1 MIPTG
6 EPRASHVASCNPAGI
21 AVRFRLDI
29 GRFASVNVI
38 GQVRVKLRE
47 AQATPMWQNLSL
59 RARIN
64 LLLALLL
71 ALGLA
76 VNIGRQVTEAG
87 PRVQA
92 EDQSVI
98 RLAREFIEMI
108 VADLN
113 EAPDP
118 DARLNQIARDLSRL
132 RHVSIALHDSGGNPL
147 TPPRP
152 DADDDTRGPPAWFV
166 SLVHPEQTAVSVPV
180 SIHGKPGSLRITSHP
195 DDEIAEI
202 WDGIVTQLEVGS
214 VIALALFLVMMTVVG
229 RALAPLQSLAEA
241 MTELEGGHYEARVAP
256 GGAPELAAICTKL
269 NHLAATLGEAV
280 EDKRRLAE
288 RAVSLQDVER
298 KEIARELHD
307 EFGPYLFSLRAHA
320 SALAKQADG
329 RAPSADAVRKHG
341 SAMLEQ
347 INALQQFTRRVLER
361 LRPVGLAELGLGQ
374 ALESLSRLW
383 RESHP
388 DVTIQT
394 TIASGLGATGETAD
408 LTIYRVVQ
416 EALTNVFRHAGATTV
431 NVVIEPAE
439 QLTRDGRFCAL
450 VRVSDNGRGMEPGQ
464 KLGFGLVGMRERIL
478 ALGGT
483 LNVVSGDG
491 GLTVEAL
498 VPTAAA

>member
-1 MIPTG
+1 
-6 EPRASHVASCNPAGI
+6 
-21 AVRFRLDI
+21 
-29 GRFASVNVI
+29 
-38 GQVRVKLRE
+38 
-47 AQATPMWQNLSL
+47 MWQNLSL
-59 RARIN
+59 RGRIN

-76 VNIGRQVTEAG
+76 VNIARQVAEAG

-118 DARLNQIARDLSRL
+118 DARLNQIAHDLNRL
-132 RHVSIALHDSGGNPL
+132 RHVSISLRDASGNPL

-152 DADDDTRGPPAWFV
+152 DTDDDTVGPPAWFV

-180 SIHGKPGSLRITSHP
+180 SVHDKPGSLVITSHP
-195 DDEIAEI
+195 NDEIAEI
-202 WDGIVTQLEVGS
+202 WDAIVTQLEVGS

-229 RALAPLQSLAEA
+229 RALAPLESLAQT
-241 MTELEGGHYEARVAP
+241 MGELENGRYEARVAS
-256 GGAPELAAICTKL
+256 GGAPELAAICTRL

-320 SALAKQADG
+320 SALAKLADG
-329 RAPSADAVRKHG
+329 RAPSAEAVRKHG
-341 SAMLEQ
+341 GALLEQ

-361 LRPVGLAELGLGQ
+361 LRPVGLAELGLGK

-388 DVTIQT
+388 DVTIET
-394 TIASGLGATGETAD
+394 TISPELGITGETAD

-416 EALTNVFRHAGATTV
+416 EALTNAFRHAGATAIV
-431 NVVIEPAE
+431 VVIEPAE
-439 QLTRDGRFCAL
+439 QPGRDGRFCAR

-483 LNVVSGDG
+483 LNVASGEG
-491 GLTVEAL
+491 GVTVEAL

>member
-1 MIPTG
+1 
-6 EPRASHVASCNPAGI
+6 
-21 AVRFRLDI
+21 
-29 GRFASVNVI
+29 
-38 GQVRVKLRE
+38 
-47 AQATPMWQNLSL
+47 MWQNLSL
-59 RARIN
+59 RGRIN

-76 VNIGRQVTEAG
+76 VNIGRQVAEAA

-132 RHVSIALHDSGGNPL
+132 RHVSIALRDEGGNPL
-147 TPPRP
+147 TQPRA
-152 DADDDTRGPPAWFV
+152 DTDDDTRGPPAWFV

-180 SIHGKPGSLRITSHP
+180 SIHGKPGSLLITSHP

-202 WDGIVTQLEVGS
+202 WDAIVTQLEVGS
-214 VIALALFLVMMTVVG
+214 VIALALFLVMMNVVG
-229 RALAPLQSLAEA
+229 RALAPLQSLADVMA
-241 MTELEGGHYEARVAP
+241 ELEDGRYQARVAP

-269 NHLAATLGEAV
+269 NHLAATLSEAI

-288 RAVSLQDVER
+288 RTVSLQDVER

-329 RAPSADAVRKHG
+329 RAPSAEAVRKHG

-347 INALQQFTRRVLER
+347 INALQQFNRRVLER
-361 LRPVGLAELGLGQ
+361 LRPVGLAELGLRQ

-388 DVTIQT
+388 DVAIETVISP
-394 TIASGLGATGETAD
+394 ALGVTGETAD
-408 LTIYRVVQ
+408 LTIYRIVQ
-416 EALTNVFRHAGATTV
+416 EALTNVFRHAGATSV
-431 NVVIEPAE
+431 NVVIEPVE
-439 QLTRDGRFCAL
+439 PVGDGRGCAR

-478 ALGGT
+478 ALRGT
-483 LNVVSGDG
+483 LNVVSGDR

>member
-1 MIPTG
+1 
-6 EPRASHVASCNPAGI
+6 
-21 AVRFRLDI
+21 
-29 GRFASVNVI
+29 
-38 GQVRVKLRE
+38 
-47 AQATPMWQNLSL
+47 MWQNLSL
-59 RARIN
+59 RGRIN

-76 VNIGRQVTEAG
+76 VNIGRQVAEAG

-132 RHVSIALHDSGGNPL
+132 RHVSIALRDGAGTPL
-147 TPPRP
+147 TPPRAE
-152 DADDDTRGPPAWFV
+152 ADDETRGPPPWFV

-180 SIHGKPGSLRITSHP
+180 SIHGKPGSLVITSHP
-195 DDEIAEI
+195 NDEIAEI
-202 WDGIVTQLEVGS
+202 WDGIVSQLEVGS

-229 RALAPLQSLAEA
+229 RALGPLQSLAQVMA
-241 MTELEGGHYEARVAP
+241 ELESGRYEARAVP
-256 GGAPELAAICTKL
+256 GGAPELSAICTRL
-269 NHLAATLGEAV
+269 NHLAATLGEAI

-288 RAVSLQDVER
+288 RNVSLQDVER

-329 RAPSADAVRKHG
+329 RVPSVEAVRKHG

-347 INALQQFTRRVLER
+347 INALQQFNRRVLER
-361 LRPVGLAELGLGQ
+361 LRPVGLAELGLRQ

-388 DVTIQT
+388 DVAIETSISP
-394 TIASGLGATGETAD
+394 ALGTTGETAD
-408 LTIYRVVQ
+408 LTIYRTVQ
-416 EALTNVFRHAGATTV
+416 EALTNVFRHAGATSV
-431 NVVIEPAE
+431 NVVIEPVE
-439 QLTRDGRFCAL
+439 QPGRDGRGCAL
-450 VRVSDNGRGMEPGQ
+450 VRVSDNGRGMDPGQ
-464 KLGFGLVGMRERIL
+464 TLGFGLVGMRERIL

-483 LNVVSGDG
+483 LSVASSEG

-498 VPTAAA
+498 VPTASA